1 MLLLNYESPNGKK
14 LHKRL
19 WNGGNGYGEI
29 KLMKKDGTPKNK
41 KNKRKIGEIFIDEN
55 KQYNKNI
62 NIISSPIHKFIITKG
77 DYNESRKKNNLELLM
92 IKMVINI

>member
-1 MLLLNYESPNGKK
+1 
-14 LHKRL
+14 
-19 WNGGNGYGEI
+19 
-29 KLMKKDGTPKNK
+29 MKKKKYGTPKNK

-77 DYNESRKKNNLELLM
+77 DYNESRKNKL
-92 IKMVINI
+92 II